1 MSPND
6 PISVRPAALQDK
18 NALAHLW
25 QALVDY
31 HTQLDERLPHATAGA
46 ATRYA
51 ERLVHRAQRGT
62 FTQAYVAEVAGQV
75 VGYVLGSVLDL
86 HPDLFEQRR
95 AGFIADLFVLP
106 AYRRRGIARRLVAA
120 LNAWFAEQGMRIVEW
135 NVAAAN
141 VEGLRFWQ
149 ALGGQPIMVQMRAPL
164 DDHTEKSAVPSAEED
179 AE

>member
-1 MSPND
+1 MPQKE
-6 PISVRPAALQDK
+6 PIVVRPVATQDK
-18 NALAHLW
+18 EALAHMW

-31 HTQLDERLPHATAGA
+31 HTQLDARLPPAAEGA

-51 ERLVHRAQRGT
+51 ERLLRRVQNGKNA
-62 FTQAYVAEVAGQV
+62 QAYVAETDGQV

-86 HPDLFEQRR
+86 HPDLFARR
-95 AGFIADLFVLP
+95 EAGFIADLFVLP

-120 LNAWFAEQGMRIVEW
+120 LNAWFAAQGMQIVEW

-141 VEGLRFWQ
+141 TEGLRFWQ
-149 ALGGQPIMVQMRAPL
+149 AQGGQPIMVQMRAPL
-164 DDHTEKSAVPSAEED
+164 DAHTENNAVPSAEED

>member
-6 PISVRPAALQDK
+6 PITVRPVAPQDQD
-18 NALAHLW
+18 ALAHLW

-31 HTQLDERLPHATAGA
+31 HTQLDKRLPHATDGA

-51 ERLVHRAQRGT
+51 ERLVRRVQRGAS
-62 FTQAYVAEVAGQV
+62 TQAYVAEAEGQV

-120 LNAWFAEQGMRIVEW
+120 LNAWFAERGMRIVEW

-141 VEGLRFWQ
+141 TEGLRFWQ
-149 ALGGQPIMVQMRAPL
+149 TLGGQPIMVQMRASL
-164 DDHTEKSAVPSAEED
+164 EDHTEKD